1 MDTGTRVFIRAS
13 LVLLIGASV
22 FLFFMVNQRNTGP
35 EIPDEK
41 AAGVALLAEKLSGP
55 GYFQST
61 AAPEKKSIHISRDDA
76 IKQIARVL
84 AERHWEASRAQELET
99 LVERVTEPPPYRMLG
114 EDHVNLVR
122 LNLALDALH

>member
-1 MDTGTRVFIRAS
+1 MF
-13 LVLLIGASV
+13 LL
-22 FLFFMVNQRNTGP
+22 FMANFRNTGP

-61 AAPEKKSIHISRDDA
+61 SAPEKKSIYISRENA
-76 IKQIARVL
+76 LKQMSRVL
-84 AERHWEASRAQELET
+84 TERHWDTSRTQELET
-99 LVERVTEPPPYRMLG
+99 LIDRVTEPPPYRMLG

-122 LNLALDALH
+122 LNLALDELH